1 MKHAFIIGSN
11 AFIVPGGTIF
21 YGDKQH
27 DEAFLKI
34 NTIYHDTTNPDNGT
48 HLDVDLNI
56 KDTDRTDIII
66 TGNKAVAGSPYTVSQ
81 TRDSVKVLRA
91 DGSLVIH
98 VHQLDD
104 ESAMGLEHNV
114 TAELE
119 VNAPVVAIR
128 LTGHFLLDTLNVV
141 AENEKLYINKIGYAS
156 SARAGEN
163 KLVFTA
169 EGVLL

>member
-21 YGDKQH
+21 YGDKEH

-34 NTIYHDTTNPDNGT
+34 NTIYHDTKNPDDSS

-56 KDTDRTDIII
+56 KDTDGTDIIV
-66 TGNKAVAGSPYTVSQ
+66 TGNKVEAGSPYNITQ
-81 TRDSVKVLRA
+81 TRDSVKVLRP

-104 ESAMGLEHNV
+104 EAAMSLEHNV
-114 TAELE
+114 TAELDIH
-119 VNAPVVAIR
+119 APVVAIR
-128 LTGHFLLDTLNVV
+128 LTGVFLLDTLHIV
-141 AENEKLYINKIGYAS
+141 AENEKLYINEIGYAS
-156 SARAGEN
+156 SARAGNN

-169 EGVLL
+169 EGLLL